1 MYCTVKI
8 APKLIKRADVTILVF
23 EHWQNLNKMSNQE
36 ILNWW
41 DNLGIV
47 KCINL
52 REKYGYSMF
61 AVLDVDDYRNI
72 YNKECVGK

>member
-1 MYCTVKI
+1 
-8 APKLIKRADVTILVF
+8 
-23 EHWQNLNKMSNQE
+23 MSNRD

-52 REKYGYSMF
+52 REKYKYDS
-61 AVLDVDDYRNI
+61 AVLDVDDYREI